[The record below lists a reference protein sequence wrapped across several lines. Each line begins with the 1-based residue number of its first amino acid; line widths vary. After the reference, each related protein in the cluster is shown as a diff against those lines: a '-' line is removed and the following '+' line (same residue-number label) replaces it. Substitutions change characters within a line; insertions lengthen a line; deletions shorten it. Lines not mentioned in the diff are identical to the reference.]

1 MPDGVTIPGGPSFG
15 GYPQPPDVP
24 CDPTGDGWRGPAG
37 PQGPQGPMGP
47 SGIPGDSVVNV
58 LDHGAKGDGTT
69 NDTVAIQNV
78 ISSYAGKATILV
90 PDTGNPY
97 MCSPLVPHTGTDLLI
112 YGTLKLRPASPNALI
127 VVNANTSRVTLRGNG
142 ILDGNGAAQTN
153 PMTIGNVYVN
163 QSSTIRIYGLTLQN
177 ANAWNLNV
185 VQCSD
190 VVVDGVT
197 MLGGANSNEFASGSD
212 NCWLTNCTIDGPAS
226 DIGFSF
232 YGGVTNSGAIGN
244 VVRNSGVA
252 GHQVAGGINVLCDA
266 AQPAAC
272 SNIVITGNIVY
283 NSWGAGITVD
293 RGSGSVGQ
301 HQNVTI
307 SGNRVYSNNL
317 SNAAQQSDISAAH
330 CTNVVINGNLVSSNE
345 NGTAATYYGI
355 YVATTATDTTV
366 TANAVAN
373 IGMSGAPGFGFYV
386 NSSNVLLVNGNS
398 FHDFRGT
405 RYMTAIGGT
414 AGLFNVFSNNLF
426 GQLAAGAPISITVQ
440 SDTVVSNAVGA
451 SGWSFGIG
459 AASLQLT
466 KTGIVFP
473 TGTHAIGLNWSG
485 TAATVSVDGTAEGNV
500 LTDTYVATRPNAAN
514 DAAAA
519 SAGVGIGQVYLNGS
533 AMMVR
538 KA

>member
-1 MPDGVTIPGGPSFG
+1 MSGTDYTQTPNLALYKPISNRAIGTW
-15 GYPQPPDVP
+15 
-24 CDPTGDGWRGPAG
+24 GDLWNSNADALDAAWTQAG
-37 PQGPQGPMGP
+37 TL
-47 SGIPGDSVVNV
+47 SGVVNV
-58 LDHGAKGDGTT
+58 LDKGAKGDGVT
-69 NDTVAIQNV
+69 NDTLAIQNV
-78 ISSYAGKATILV
+78 IANYAGKATILI

-112 YGTLKLRPASPNALI
+112 YGTLMLRPASPNALV
-127 VVNANTSRVTLRGNG
+127 VVNAGTSRVTLRGNG
-142 ILDGNGAAQTN
+142 ILDGNGAAQTT
-153 PMTIGNVYVN
+153 PMTIGNVYLN
-163 QSSTIRIYGLTLQN
+163 QSSNIRISGLTLQN

-190 VVVDGVT
+190 VVVDGVS

-212 NCWLTNCTIDGPAS
+212 DCWMTNCLIDGPS
-226 DIGFSF
+226 NDIGFSF

-266 AQPAAC
+266 GQPAAC
-272 SNIVITGNIVY
+272 NNIIITGNIVY

-293 RGSGSVGQ
+293 RGTGGTSQ

-317 SNAAQQSDISAAH
+317 SNSPQQADISAAH
-330 CTNVVINGNLVSSNE
+330 CTSVVINGNLVSSNE
-345 NGTAATYYGI
+345 NGTASTYYGI

-366 TANAVAN
+366 TGNSVAN
-373 IGMSGAPGFGFYV
+373 IGVSGTPGFGFYV
-386 NSSNVLLVNGNS
+386 NTSNVLLVNGNS

-405 RYMTAIGGT
+405 RLMTAIGGT

-426 GQLAAGAPISITVQ
+426 GQLAAGSPVTLTVQ
-440 SDTVVSNAVGA
+440 PDTVVSNAVGA

-459 AASLQLT
+459 TASLGLT

-485 TAATVSVDGTAEGNV
+485 TALTASVDGTAEGNV

-519 SAGVGIGQVYLNGS
+519 SAGVPVGGAYRNGS
-533 AMMVR
+533 VLMVR
-538 KA
+538 MA